1 MTRSATIPAASAAL
15 LLAACGGNASVPEQN
30 TVATGGTLTAN
41 DVVVVPAEVDE
52 AMNAGLPTP
61 TIGNTI
67 GDPSIPGEPK
77 ATDRYVGRW
86 IGVEGMYLN
95 VTAAGGNRVKL
106 EMQYDLDHKQTADGV
121 VGPEGIT
128 FMREGRTRVLKP
140 SNGDATGLK
149 YLAGK
154 TDCLTVASGEGYCR
168 A

>member
-1 MTRSATIPAASAAL
+1 MRSLVPIAATL
-15 LLAACGGNASVPEQN
+15 LLASCGGNATVADQN
-30 TVATGGTLTAN
+30 SAATGGTLTAN
-41 DVVVVPAEVDE
+41 DVVVVPPEVDE

-95 VTAAGGNRVKL
+95 VTATGGNRVRL
-106 EMQYDLDHKQTADGV
+106 EMQYDLKNKRTTSGT

-128 FMREGRTRVLKP
+128 FTRGGKTLVLKP
-140 SNGDATGLK
+140 SNGNATGLK
-149 YLAGK
+149 WLTGK